1 MTSAPASERAPAKP
15 VGSRKERVFD
25 AQFCFAVNI
34 RSGAHDY
41 GSALSVTFE
50 RPIGQKQLIGAIRLT
65 TSARCEIE
73 TEEKNRYIF

>member
-25 AQFCFAVNI
+25 AQFCFAANV

-50 RPIGQKQLIGAIRLT
+50 RPIGKNNR
-65 TSARCEIE
+65 IE
-73 TEEKNRYIF
+73 TEEKNRYIL